1 MQCLDFCCLVMFE
14 CVLFYLADLQKMVS
28 SAVTAHTV
36 RTVRMDGWMD
46 GRTVNGRTEQCA
58 RRCSAVHI
66 LSLLFDAEKER
77 IAHGNV

>member
-36 RTVRMDGWMD
+36 RTVRMDGWKD
-46 GRTVNGRTEQCA
+46 GEWTYGTMCEAVQR
-58 RRCSAVHI
+58 SAHPISFV
-66 LSLLFDAEKER
+66 
-77 IAHGNV
+77 